1 MLNIIIP
8 LVTAILVSITMYLI
22 SKDTKKN
29 KPEKIVIR
37 NVCPGII
44 VGLLVFVI
52 IKYRNSSLFNQQPL
66 MSGNFFD

>member
-66 MSGNFFD
+66 MTGNFFD

>member
-52 IKYRNSSLFNQQPL
+52 IKYRNSSLFNQQPI

>member
-52 IKYRNSSLFNQQPL
+52 IKYRNSSLFNEQPL
-66 MSGNFFD
+66 MTGNFFD